1 MKRNL
6 KLLLL
11 AAVFALCSISAVSQT
26 SAQFE
31 KKVLAHLRSLEKLA
45 GKSDSAGLTK
55 ENAALKKDF
64 LRYAQTPATL
74 KYGFK
79 ALANKMFVATSKD
92 GKFRI
97 YSWDTQTGGTM
108 RDFENVYQYRGDDG
122 KVYASVL
129 PRSKKGGVHGF
140 SHQIFQLDTGTR
152 HVYLANFTF
161 IFSTSAIR
169 QELSVFGIDGRK
181 LNANLKLI
189 QTKSGLHNSVGFDY
203 DFFSVVN
210 RPERPVT
217 LFHFD
222 DTARSFRFPVV
233 LDDKKFVNGG
243 RVTDKFITYRFN
255 GKYFV
260 RLK

>member
-1 MKRNL
+1 MIVLSANSS
-6 KLLLL
+6 
-11 AAVFALCSISAVSQT
+11 FAQT
-26 SAQFE
+26 SVQFE
-31 KKVLAHLRSLEKLA
+31 KKVLAHLRSMEKLA
-45 GKSDSAGLTK
+45 SKSDTAGLTK
-55 ENAALKKDF
+55 ENSALKKDF
-64 LRYAQTPATL
+64 VRYAQTSATL

-79 ALANKMFVATSKD
+79 ALANKMFIATSKD

-108 RDFENVYQYRGDDG
+108 RDFENVYQYRGDNG
-122 KVYASVL
+122 KVYVSVL
-129 PRSKKGGVHGF
+129 PRSKKGGVRGF
-140 SHQIFQLDTGTR
+140 SHQIFQLDTGNR

-169 QELSVFGIDGRK
+169 QELSVFGVDGRN

-189 QTKSGLHNSVGFDY
+189 QTKTGFHNSVGFDY

-210 RPERPVT
+210 RPERPIT

-222 DTARSFRFPVV
+222 DAARSFRFPVV

-255 GKYFV
+255 GRYFV
-260 RLK
+260 KSK